1 MQNKIA
7 RIHVNQHV
15 IKANAK
21 YGENNPVFTIKQGGK
36 NTYAY
41 NVKVVGEME
50 LVYSPDKPLSCG
62 AKVWIETRGDI
73 ELDGKRD
80 DTKDLTND
88 KLSDTKCYKFD
99 KIDRKV
105 LQELADFKKEL
116 FPNSIKN
123 KDFLIRKQRKLR
135 NKNKLSACLSR

>member
-7 RIHVNQHV
+7 RIHVNQHI

-21 YGENNPVFTIKQGGK
+21 NGENNPIFTIKQGGK
-36 NTYAY
+36 NTYAH

-73 ELDGKRD
+73 EV
-80 DTKDLTND
+80 D
-88 KLSDTKCYKFD
+88 KSSDTKEKPLMVVKDETTIKRIYDGGRFSMEFL
-99 KIDRKV
+99 RK
-105 LQELADFKKEL
+105 
-116 FPNSIKN
+116 
-123 KDFLIRKQRKLR
+123 KQRKIR

>member
-36 NTYAY
+36 NTYAF
-41 NVKVVGEME
+41 NVRVVGEME
-50 LVYSPDKPLSCG
+50 LVYSPHKPLSCG

-73 ELDGKRD
+73 ELDGKQADTNFGKRD
-80 DTKDLTND
+80 DTSLNKSNQVITN
-88 KLSDTKCYKFD
+88 LPNP
-99 KIDRKV
+99 KIKKNDMELGIFLRK
-105 LQELADFKKEL
+105 
-116 FPNSIKN
+116 
-123 KDFLIRKQRKLR
+123 KQRKIK

>member
-73 ELDGKRD
+73 QLDGKQVDTNFGKRD
-80 DTKDLTND
+80 DTSLNKSDQVVTNLPNP
-88 KLSDTKCYKFD
+88 KIK
-99 KIDRKV
+99 KIDMKLGIFLRKK
-105 LQELADFKKEL
+105 QKK
-116 FPNSIKN
+116 IK
-123 KDFLIRKQRKLR
+123 

>member
-21 YGENNPVFTIKQGGK
+21 SGERNPVFTIKQGGK
-36 NTYAY
+36 NTYATR
-41 NVKVVGEME
+41 VKVVGEME

-73 ELDGKRD
+73 ELDEKIAPHASEFQTSLEPTHNLAVNLDRALTEFLARKR
-80 DTKDLTND
+80 KRL
-88 KLSDTKCYKFD
+88 
-99 KIDRKV
+99 V
-105 LQELADFKKEL
+105 
-116 FPNSIKN
+116 
-123 KDFLIRKQRKLR
+123 
-135 NKNKLSACLSR
+135 NKNKLSACLTR

>member
-36 NTYAY
+36 NTYAF
-41 NVKVVGEME
+41 NVRVVGEME
-50 LVYSPDKPLSCG
+50 LVYSPHKPLSCG

-73 ELDGKRD
+73 ELDGKQADTNFGKRD
-80 DTKDLTND
+80 DTSLNKSNQVITN
-88 KLSDTKCYKFD
+88 LPNP
-99 KIDRKV
+99 KIKKNDMELGIFLRK
-105 LQELADFKKEL
+105 
-116 FPNSIKN
+116 
-123 KDFLIRKQRKLR
+123 KQRKIK
-135 NKNKLSACLSR
+135 NKNKLSACLPS

>member
-36 NTYAY
+36 NTYSH
-41 NVKVVGEME
+41 NVRVVGEME

-73 ELDGKRD
+73 TVDGKILSASASSTIGKD
-80 DTKDLTND
+80 DVVSITRLATNLD
-88 KLSDTKCYKFD
+88 KSLKEFLSKK
-99 KIDRKV
+99 RKKV
-105 LQELADFKKEL
+105 V
-116 FPNSIKN
+116 
-123 KDFLIRKQRKLR
+123 

>member
-50 LVYSPDKPLSCG
+50 LFYSPDKPLSCG

-73 ELDGKRD
+73 ELDGKI
-80 DTKDLTND
+80 
-88 KLSDTKCYKFD
+88 LSAYAFD

-123 KDFLIRKQRKLR
+123 KDFLIRKQRQIK

>member
-36 NTYAY
+36 NTYSH

-73 ELDGKRD
+73 KVDNKKMSASASSTIGKDDVVNITRLATNLDKSLKEFLSKKR
-80 DTKDLTND
+80 K
-88 KLSDTKCYKFD
+88 
-99 KIDRKV
+99 KV
-105 LQELADFKKEL
+105 V
-116 FPNSIKN
+116 
-123 KDFLIRKQRKLR
+123 
-135 NKNKLSACLSR
+135 NKNKLSACLPS

>member
-1 MQNKIA
+1 MNKIA

-21 YGENNPVFTIKQGGK
+21 NGENNPIFTIKQGGS
-36 NTYAY
+36 NTYAH
-41 NVKVVGEME
+41 NVKVKGEME

-73 ELDGKRD
+73 TLDKSS
-80 DTKDLTND
+80 DTKDLSPT
-88 KLSDTKCYKFD
+88 KLIASPTSHLVK
-99 KIDRKV
+99 KIDVEMGIFLRK
-105 LQELADFKKEL
+105 
-116 FPNSIKN
+116 
-123 KDFLIRKQRKLR
+123 KQRKIQ